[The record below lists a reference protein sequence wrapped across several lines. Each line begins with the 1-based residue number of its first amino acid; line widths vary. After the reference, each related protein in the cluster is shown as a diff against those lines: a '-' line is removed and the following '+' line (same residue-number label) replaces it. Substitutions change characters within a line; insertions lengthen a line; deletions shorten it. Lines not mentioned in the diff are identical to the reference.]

1 MKSKVEYL
9 KQSNGL
15 KVYVRNNSLL
25 ESEAKII
32 DSMLFNSWRCG
43 YVDFSLPN
51 GMGYQVVESIYPRHN
66 EYVINK
72 PSKIAEKIER
82 VIDGALVHGGITYCD
97 IDYNTK
103 KITLG
108 FDCNH
113 YQDTKGF
120 IKEPRS
126 LGYCKTNLISL
137 SKAVLKVKKNYRRY
151 LIEQKIKELKKK
163 KKVNLNKTR
172 SLFSGVGYIVSIDP
186 KTGMPTKG

>member
-15 KVYVRNNSLL
+15 RIYVRQSNGLRIYVRNNSLL
-25 ESEAKII
+25 DDYSGRVEPIMFS
-32 DSMLFNSWRCG
+32 SWRYG
-43 YVDFSLPN
+43 YVEFYLPSDR
-51 GMGYQVVESIYPRHN
+51 GYKVLESIYHCNNN
-66 EYVINK
+66 EDAISK
-72 PSKIAEKIER
+72 PTKIAEKVER
-82 VIDGALVHGGITYCD
+82 IIDSALVHGGITYCD

-113 YQDTKGF
+113 YQDTKTF

-151 LIEQKIKELKKK
+151 LIEQKIEELRK
-163 KKVNLNKTR
+163 R
-172 SLFSGVGYIVSIDP
+172 
-186 KTGMPTKG
+186 

>member
-15 KVYVRNNSLL
+15 KVEIVNNSLL
-25 ESEAKII
+25 ESETVGIESI
-32 DSMLFNSWRCG
+32 LFTSWRCG
-43 YVDFSLPN
+43 YIEFSLPSWLVRD
-51 GMGYQVVESIYPRHN
+51 GIESIYSRHREEDN
-66 EYVINK
+66 ICK
-72 PSKIAEKIER
+72 PSRITAKVER
-82 VIDGALVHGGITYCD
+82 IIDSALVHGGITFCHVNHD
-97 IDYNTK
+97 SK

-137 SKAVLKVKKNYRRY
+137 SKAVMKVKKNYRRY
-151 LIEQKIKELKKK
+151 LIEQKIEELKK
-163 KKVNLNKTR
+163 R
-172 SLFSGVGYIVSIDP
+172 
-186 KTGMPTKG
+186 

>member
-9 KQSNGL
+9 EQLNGL
-15 KVYVRNNSLL
+15 RVYVRNNSRLRDRSGRI
-25 ESEAKII
+25 ESIMF
-32 DSMLFNSWRCG
+32 SSWRCG

-51 GMGYQVVESIYPRHN
+51 GMGYQVVEGIYSSSD
-66 EYVINK
+66 EYFISK
-72 PSKIAEKIER
+72 PSRIAAKVER
-82 VIDGALVHGGITYCD
+82 IIDSALVHGGITFCKVNHD
-97 IDYNTK
+97 SK

-126 LGYCKTNLISL
+126 VGYCKTNLISL

-151 LIEQKIKELKKK
+151 LIEQKIEELRK
-163 KKVNLNKTR
+163 R
-172 SLFSGVGYIVSIDP
+172 
-186 KTGMPTKG
+186 

>member
-9 KQSNGL
+9 EQLNGL
-15 KVYVRNNSLL
+15 RVYVRNNSHLRDRSGRI
-25 ESEAKII
+25 ESIMF
-32 DSMLFNSWRCG
+32 SSWRCG

-51 GMGYQVVESIYPRHN
+51 GMGYQVVESIYSSSD
-66 EYVINK
+66 EYFTSK
-72 PSKIAEKIER
+72 PSRIAVKVER
-82 VIDGALVHGGITYCD
+82 IIDSALVHGGITFCKVNHD
-97 IDYNTK
+97 SK

-151 LIEQKIKELKKK
+151 LIEQKIEELRKK
-163 KKVNLNKTR
+163 
-172 SLFSGVGYIVSIDP
+172 
-186 KTGMPTKG
+186 

>member
-15 KVYVRNNSLL
+15 KVEIVNNSLL
-25 ESEAKII
+25 KSETAGIEE
-32 DSMLFNSWRCG
+32 SMLFTSWRCG
-43 YVDFSLPN
+43 YIEFSLPSWLVRD
-51 GMGYQVVESIYPRHN
+51 GIESIYSRHREEDN
-66 EYVINK
+66 ICK
-72 PSKIAEKIER
+72 PSRITVIIEKI
-82 VIDGALVHGGITYCD
+82 IDGSFVHGGITFCHVNHD
-97 IDYNTK
+97 SK

-151 LIEQKIKELKKK
+151 LIEQKIEELRKK
-163 KKVNLNKTR
+163 
-172 SLFSGVGYIVSIDP
+172 
-186 KTGMPTKG
+186 

>member
-25 ESEAKII
+25 KSEAIRI
-32 DSMLFNSWRCG
+32 DSMSFNSWRCG
-43 YVDFSLPN
+43 YLDFSLPSWLVRD
-51 GMGYQVVESIYPRHN
+51 GIESIYSRHREEDN
-66 EYVINK
+66 ICK
-72 PSKIAEKIER
+72 PSRITVIIEKI
-82 VIDGALVHGGITYCD
+82 IDGAFVHGGITFCHINHD
-97 IDYNTK
+97 SK

-113 YQDTKGF
+113 YQDTKMF

-151 LIEQKIKELKKK
+151 LIEQKIEELRK
-163 KKVNLNKTR
+163 R
-172 SLFSGVGYIVSIDP
+172 
-186 KTGMPTKG
+186 

>member
-15 KVYVRNNSLL
+15 KVEIVNNSLL
-25 ESEAKII
+25 ESETARI
-32 DSMLFNSWRCG
+32 DSMLFTSWRCG
-43 YVDFSLPN
+43 YVEFSLPSWLVRD
-51 GMGYQVVESIYPRHN
+51 GIESIYSSSD
-66 EYVINK
+66 EYFISK
-72 PSKIAEKIER
+72 PSRIAAKVER
-82 VIDGALVHGGITYCD
+82 IIDSALVHGGITFCKVNHD
-97 IDYNTK
+97 SK

-151 LIEQKIKELKKK
+151 LIEQKIEELRK
-163 KKVNLNKTR
+163 R
-172 SLFSGVGYIVSIDP
+172 
-186 KTGMPTKG
+186 

>member
-9 KQSNGL
+9 EQLNGL
-15 KVYVRNNSLL
+15 RVYVRNNSRLRDRL
-25 ESEAKII
+25 GRIESIMF
-32 DSMLFNSWRCG
+32 SSWRCG

-51 GMGYQVVESIYPRHN
+51 GMGYQVVESIYSSSD
-66 EYVINK
+66 EYFISK
-72 PSKIAEKIER
+72 PSRIAAKVER
-82 VIDGALVHGGITYCD
+82 IIDSALVHGGITFCKVNHD
-97 IDYNTK
+97 SK

-113 YQDTKGF
+113 YQDAKGF

-151 LIEQKIKELKKK
+151 LIEQKIEELRK
-163 KKVNLNKTR
+163 R
-172 SLFSGVGYIVSIDP
+172 
-186 KTGMPTKG
+186 